1 MRITYLSGTLH
12 PSLLLL
18 LPNPFIATKPQA
30 TKPPEHTYTHVHT
43 HLHMSNMHTH
53 ACTHAHTHLV
63 QWSPAVNRTVLND
76 LIHSL
81 GDGSGEVGVGK
92 LRMEEYLRS
101 QEPLVAYIH
110 LKRFLGDR
118 VDAVMHL
125 EPLGR
130 VAVVLAELLGNV
142 RTHIAIGLLHREGRR
157 RGGEGRQLEGR
168 GEGGEG
174 REGKEREGEREGRGG
189 VASGQEK

>member
-1 MRITYLSGTLH
+1 MRVTHLSGTLH

-18 LPNPFIATKPQA
+18 LLPNPCIANKPQA
-30 TKPPEHTYTHVHT
+30 TKPPEHTYTHAHT
-43 HLHMSNMHTH
+43 HLHMSNMHAHAQTCMHVRTH
-53 ACTHAHTHLV
+53 THTHLV

-92 LRMEEYLRS
+92 LRVEEYLRS
-101 QEPLVAYIH
+101 QEPLVAHIH

-118 VDAVMHL
+118 IDTVVHL

-142 RTHIAIGLLHREGRR
+142 RAHIAIGLLH
-157 RGGEGRQLEGR
+157 GGGGR
-168 GEGGEG
+168 GCIQA
-174 REGKEREGEREGRGG
+174 REIDITAFTSHTEHDCQF
-189 VASGQEK
+189 AN